1 MKKRTVGAALCVASG
16 AAALVSWSITANLL
30 RFAMDREVPRGMV
43 WQKERRAKK
52 GGVDAVER
60 ERTACSE
67 LLERRPS
74 CEVTIV
80 AEDGTRLVG
89 HWYPCDQPRR
99 VLIAMH
105 GWRSSWSRDF
115 GMIADFWHD
124 AGCSILFA
132 EQRGQNKSEGKY
144 ITFGLIERYD
154 CRAWIDWVNTYQNP
168 TRLPVYLAGISMGAT
183 TVLMSAGLTLPD
195 NIHGVIADCG
205 FTSPHDIWRWVVTK
219 NMHLSYG
226 LRGRIVNRICR
237 HRIAIGSMEYS
248 TLTAMRE
255 SQIPVLFVHG
265 TDDKLV
271 PISMTYE
278 NYKACRAPKRLLV
291 VPGAGHGMSYHADRE
306 GYESAVCNFF
316 GEFDESRA

>member
-1 MKKRTVGAALCVASG
+1 MKKRTVGTALCVASG
-16 AAALVSWSITANLL
+16 AAALVSWGITTNLL
-30 RFAMDREVPRGMV
+30 RFAMDREAPKGMMR
-43 WQKERRAKK
+43 QKQRRAKK
-52 GGVDAVER
+52 SGLEAVER
-60 ERTACSE
+60 ERAACSE
-67 LLERRPS
+67 LLERRTS
-74 CEVTIV
+74 CEVSIT

-99 VLIAMH
+99 ILIAMH

-144 ITFGLIERYD
+144 ITFGLVERYD
-154 CRAWIDWVNTYQNP
+154 CRAWVDWVNTYQNP

-183 TVLMSAGLTLPD
+183 TVLMSAGLDLPD

-205 FTSPHDIWRWVVTK
+205 FTSPHDIWRWVVK
-219 NMHLSYG
+219 NNMHLSYG
-226 LRGRIVNRICR
+226 LRGRIVNHICR
-237 HRIAIGSMEYS
+237 KRIRIGSMEYS

-265 TDDKLV
+265 TDDTLV

>member
-1 MKKRTVGAALCVASG
+1 MKKRTVGTALCVASG
-16 AAALVSWSITANLL
+16 AMALISWSITTNLL
-30 RFAMDREVPRGMV
+30 RFAMDREAPRVMARQQV
-43 WQKERRAKK
+43 RHAKK
-52 GGVDAVER
+52 SGLAAVESAR
-60 ERTACSE
+60 AACSAE
-67 LLERRPS
+67 LESRRFA
-74 CEVTIV
+74 EVTIL

-89 HWYPCDQPRR
+89 HWYPCEDARR
-99 VLIAMH
+99 VIVAMH

-132 EQRGQNKSEGKY
+132 EQRAQNKSGGEY
-144 ITFGLIERYD
+144 ITFGLVERYD
-154 CRAWIDWVNTYQNP
+154 CRAWVDWVNTHQNP
-168 TRLPVYLAGISMGAT
+168 TRLPIYLAGISMGAT
-183 TVLMSAGLTLPD
+183 TVLMSAGLSLPD

-205 FTSPHDIWRWVVTK
+205 FTSPQDIWRHVVRK
-219 NMHLSYG
+219 NMHLSYSV
-226 LRGRIVNRICR
+226 RGRMIDHICR
-237 HRIAIGSMEYS
+237 KRIHLGAADYS

-255 SQIPVLFVHG
+255 GHIPVLFVHG
-265 TDDKLV
+265 TEDTLV

-291 VPGAGHGMSYHADRE
+291 VPGAGHGMCYHADRE